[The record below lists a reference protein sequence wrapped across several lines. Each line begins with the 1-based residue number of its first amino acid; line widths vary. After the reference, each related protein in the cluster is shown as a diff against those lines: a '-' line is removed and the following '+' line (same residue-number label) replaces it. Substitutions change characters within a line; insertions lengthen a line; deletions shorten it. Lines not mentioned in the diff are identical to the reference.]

1 MGIDDDTGLP
11 EGGSENDIRG
21 LSADARQGDQLFH
34 RVRNLFTKALGH
46 GFAAGDEMLR
56 FIFEET
62 GGTNELFEF
71 RKMSRSQLCRLP
83 IPSEERWSNL
93 VDTLVGTLGGE
104 DCGNEQLPRGAMV
117 EFHLRAGHRA
127 LKRLRNLSETLPTIR
142 GWQRLR
148 YHGWYQN
155 GLIVQRVK
163 DEMQACASG
172 LAISWKSRLLG

>member
-1 MGIDDDTGLP
+1 
-11 EGGSENDIRG
+11 
-21 LSADARQGDQLFH
+21 
-34 RVRNLFTKALGH
+34 
-46 GFAAGDEMLR
+46 
-56 FIFEET
+56 
-62 GGTNELFEF
+62 
-71 RKMSRSQLCRLP
+71 
-83 IPSEERWSNL
+83 
-93 VDTLVGTLGGE
+93 LGGE

-148 YHGWYQN
+148 YHGWHQN